1 MAWFSQQGVC
11 LMIMTVECCMASGEC
26 NLLVIV
32 MTEMGN
38 YYEAIMIGLQL
49 SWRDSRSKLSVWY
62 HDCEMSKSVEISVN
76 CGVRVLRARGASLG
90 RVSIFSVSPQSRSLF
105 FSLPPDVLFH
115 CSRVLGSAKFGLFC
129 SLSEA
134 RNFIVTV
141 ITGSPS
147 SKFEHRRAS
156 ALLRNIQN
164 IRICMGKNLSFP

>member
-1 MAWFSQQGVC
+1 
-11 LMIMTVECCMASGEC
+11 
-26 NLLVIV
+26 
-32 MTEMGN
+32 
-38 YYEAIMIGLQL
+38 
-49 SWRDSRSKLSVWY
+49 
-62 HDCEMSKSVEISVN
+62 MSKSVEISVN

-105 FSLPPDVLFH
+105 FSLPPDLLFH